1 MTIFK
6 SLYAQIFFLTILFLV
21 LVLWFMGDIL
31 APFIFGSV
39 LAYLLDPLADK
50 FENKGLPRQLGV
62 ILITSLLLL
71 FLIGISVLLIPVLI
85 EQANLLIYNFPDF
98 LNFLIKI
105 SEEKFPDLLE
115 TSYIGKD
122 FSSSLRELISNQKIQ
137 ENSLDVAVSFLSLS
151 TNLIK
156 SIFFLVVTPVITFYL
171 LLDWNR
177 LCEIIKNLIPKK
189 NYKNVISIFKEIDM
203 VLSAF
208 IRGQMTVCFV
218 LGVFYSIL
226 LILIGLEFGL
236 IVGIIAGL
244 ISFIPFVGALL
255 GALIALILSIYQFWD
270 EPIKILLVVI
280 VFLIGQI
287 LEGNY
292 LTPKLVGNAVR
303 LHPVWLM
310 LSLSV
315 LGSLAGF
322 TGLLIAV
329 PLAAIIGVLCRFFVR
344 KYFESSFY
352 NN

>member
-1 MTIFK
+1 M
-6 SLYAQIFFLTILFLV
+6 YAQIVFLTIFILII
-21 LVLWFMGDIL
+21 VLWFMGDIL

-50 FENKGLPRQLGV
+50 FENKGLPRIIGV
-62 ILITSLLLL
+62 IIITSLLLL
-71 FLIGISVLLIPVLI
+71 FLIGISVLLIPLLI
-85 EQANLLIYNFPDF
+85 KQANLLIYNFPDF
-98 LNFLIKI
+98 LKFLITI
-105 SEEKFPDLLE
+105 TEEKFPNLLE
-115 TSYIGKD
+115 TSLIGDD
-122 FSSSLRELISNQKIQ
+122 FSSSLKGLISNQKIQ
-137 ENSLDVAVSFLSLS
+137 DNGLDVAASFLTLS
-151 TNLIK
+151 TNFIK

-177 LCEIIKNLIPKK
+177 LCEIIKSLIPKK
-189 NYKNVISIFKEIDM
+189 NSKNIEYILKEIDM

-208 IRGQMTVCFV
+208 IRGQMSVCCV
-218 LGVFYSIL
+218 LGVFYSVL
-226 LILIGLEFGL
+226 LIIIGLEFGL

-270 EPIKILLVVI
+270 DPIKILLVLV

-315 LGSLAGF
+315 FGSLAGF

-329 PLAAIIGVLCRFFVR
+329 PLAAIIGVLCRFFVK